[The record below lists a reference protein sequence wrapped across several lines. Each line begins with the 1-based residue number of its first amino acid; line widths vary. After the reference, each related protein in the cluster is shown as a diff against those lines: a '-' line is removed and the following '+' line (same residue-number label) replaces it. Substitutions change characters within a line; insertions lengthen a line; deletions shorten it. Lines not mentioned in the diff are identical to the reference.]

1 MKPSNFKEANK
12 TLQKP
17 AGMTDAQ
24 CSPLPIWNNGKD
36 CISLWRLSWKERLS
50 VLFFGRIWLCILSGE
65 TQPPVWLDAS
75 RSVFIKPKG
84 KVKNFVLN
92 FLAGFKQKD
101 KKLHLAAGFGIA
113 FLLSFLSPLFG
124 FIAAVTAG
132 AGKEVYD
139 KLSKKGTP
147 ELLDFVFTVLG
158 GLIGLALYWLCILL
172 FRF

>member
-17 AGMTDAQ
+17 AGMTEEQ
-24 CSPLPIWNNGKD
+24 CSPLPIWNDGKN
-36 CISLWRLSWKERLS
+36 CISLWRLGWKERFS
-50 VLFFGRIWLCILSGE
+50 VLIFGRIWLCILSGE

-92 FLAGFKQKD
+92 FFAGFKQKD

-113 FLLSFLSPLFG
+113 FLLSFFSPLFG
-124 FIAAVTAG
+124 IIAAITAG
-132 AGKEVYD
+132 AGKKVYD
-139 KLSKKGTP
+139 KVSKKGTP
-147 ELLDFVFTVLG
+147 ELLDFIFTVLG
-158 GLIGLALYWLCILL
+158 GLIGVGLYCLGLL
-172 FRF
+172 FFKF